1 MEATFPKAI
10 AVELNGTMLGRCVL
24 AHAEGFDDGGDPH
37 HWPDR
42 LRQCMAQVF
51 ESLAAEITVMR
62 QAEPALSAEDFARFL
77 LAEANFLEDEQVE
90 LDPEEDEDPPEE
102 WHTHPSLTPAQRN
115 LWS

>member
-1 MEATFPKAI
+1 MEATFPTAI
-10 AVELNGTMLGRCVL
+10 AAELNGTMLGRCVL
-24 AHAEGFDDGGDPH
+24 AHAEGFDDSGDPV

-62 QAEPALSAEDFARFL
+62 QAEPALTAEDFARFL
-77 LAEANFLEDEQVE
+77 LAEANYLEDEV
-90 LDPEEDEDPPEE
+90 DEDPEDDEEDSPEE

-115 LWS
+115 SWS